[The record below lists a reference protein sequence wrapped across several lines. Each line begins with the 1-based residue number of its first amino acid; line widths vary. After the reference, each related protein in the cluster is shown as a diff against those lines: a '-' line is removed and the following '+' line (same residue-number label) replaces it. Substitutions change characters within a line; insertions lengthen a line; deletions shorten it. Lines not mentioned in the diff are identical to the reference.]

1 MGNENSGRKPFKDE
15 EEIRKNRNARMLR
28 YYYHKKQKALDKVEE
43 DNKDF
48 LNKFKNELNDLFFKT
63 DMDYL
68 NANNLRFSD
77 IKQTHIGKNIDVYLI
92 KLDNGYIWKYK
103 NLISNVLPLEKAIKD
118 AKKALI

>member
-28 YYYHKKQKALDKVEE
+28 YYYHKKQKALDKIEE
-43 DNKDF
+43 DNKGF
-48 LNKFKNELNDLFFKT
+48 LNKFKNELSDLFFRA
-63 DMDYL
+63 DIDHL
-68 NANNLRFSD
+68 SVDNIRFGD
-77 IKQTHIGKNIDVYLI
+77 IKQIHIGKNIDVYLI

>member
-28 YYYHKKQKALDKVEE
+28 YYYHKKQKALNKVEE

-68 NANNLRFSD
+68 NVNNLRFSD

-92 KLDNGYIWKYK
+92 KFDSGYIWKYK
-103 NLISNVLPLEKAIKD
+103 NLISNVLPFEKAIKD